1 MPNEKS
7 KKIMIKEK
15 KEDFSLFLFHL
26 ETENERVHN

>member
-1 MPNEKS
+1 MKN
-7 KKIMIKEK
+7 MIKEK